1 MLSLP
6 TSTKIGAAAAVV
18 ALGLSTIAA
27 TPAQASYIAQRCNDD
42 GCYRVRC
49 HDDGFGCIQ
58 VSGYYDSDYAG
69 PPRHYIPADEPYYHA
84 RARYLCSS
92 DGEDC
97 RWTNTYNDAVGDADD
112 DY

>member
-18 ALGLSTIAA
+18 ALGLSTFAA
-27 TPAQASYIAQRCNDD
+27 TPASASYIAQRCNDD

-49 HDDGFGCIQ
+49 HDDGFGCVRI
-58 VSGYYDSDYAG
+58 SAYYDSDYAVA
-69 PPRHYIPADEPYYHA
+69 PPRYYLPADEPYYHST
-84 RARYLCSS
+84 ARYLCSS

-97 RWTNTYNDAVGDADD
+97 RWSNTYRDD
-112 DY
+112 DGY